1 MAAVTVGI
9 FASLRRVVGTSQ
21 LDLQG
26 VDSVRTALTSDERL
40 GDAVLPGGSLAEGHI
55 VLVNGRNIHHLQGL
69 DTALA
74 DGDRVAVFPAVGGG

>member
-9 FASLRRVVGTSQ
+9 FATLRRVVGTESLE
-21 LDLQG
+21 LDD
-26 VDSVRTALTSDERL
+26 VATVRAALTSHEQL
-40 GDAVLPGGSLAEGHI
+40 GDAVLPDGALAEGCI
-55 VLVNGRNIHHLQGL
+55 VLVNGQNIHPRQGR